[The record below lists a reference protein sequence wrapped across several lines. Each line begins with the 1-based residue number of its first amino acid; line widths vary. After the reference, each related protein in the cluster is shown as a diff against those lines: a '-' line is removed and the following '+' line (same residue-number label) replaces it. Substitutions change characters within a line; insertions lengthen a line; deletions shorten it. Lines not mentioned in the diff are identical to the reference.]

1 MKSLNEIKWDTTAVG
16 FTEFPQKTGASF
28 DAFGTGTLFQERCG
42 TKETLRSHAYSL
54 SSLLVS

>member
-28 DAFGTGTLFQERCG
+28 DAFCIWDRNVISGTMWDQRDLTFTC
-42 TKETLRSHAYSL
+42 
-54 SSLLVS
+54 V